1 MTRGGGSGKKV
12 YDISDWKAGAAGP
25 VLPSYQPSVHGKLT
39 VEGCAAAC
47 YAAKKTVA
55 GVEGGS
61 DCFCGSASDM
71 GTPSAQARSLPDKA
85 VCEAVPCDGNPKE
98 KACGGKGTMACQFS
112 CDRGGGAA
120 EAAEAAEAA
129 AAGEEEAAAQR
140 WAAGGDMMLED
151 DGHLEAG
158 HNPSTSYSMRI
169 DVN

>member
-1 MTRGGGSGKKV
+1 M
-12 YDISDWKAGAAGP
+12 
-25 VLPSYQPSVHGKLT
+25 LPSYQPSVHGKLT

-47 YAAKKTVA
+47 YVAKKTVA

-71 GTPSAQARSLPDKA
+71 STPSAQARSLPDKA

-98 KACGGKGTMACQFS
+98 KACGGKGTMLAYQFS

-120 EAAEAAEAA
+120 EAAEAA
-129 AAGEEEAAAQR
+129 AAGEEAAAQR

-158 HNPSTSYSMRI
+158 HNPSTSYSMRMG
-169 DVN
+169 VH